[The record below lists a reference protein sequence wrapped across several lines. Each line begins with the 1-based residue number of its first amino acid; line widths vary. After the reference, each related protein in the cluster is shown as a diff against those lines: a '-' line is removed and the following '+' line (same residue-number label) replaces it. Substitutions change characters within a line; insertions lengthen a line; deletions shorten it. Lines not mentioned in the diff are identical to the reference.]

1 MKRSL
6 LVYFATLVAISTVL
20 VAGARAL
27 GQQGAYLAQVYMLTP
42 ALAALF
48 TRLFFHP
55 LHFRDANL
63 RLGKLRHY
71 AGFWLASLGITV
83 LSYLIF
89 TVLGA
94 VSWDLSGQSFLE
106 RLATQLAAN
115 GQDLSATLPP
125 GFTPQ
130 TMLLLF
136 FVGGLTVF
144 NIVPGILTGFGEEF
158 GHRGFM
164 FPALYRL
171 RPWMGLVGGGL
182 IWYAWHWP
190 VALLAPTSSQDAFPL
205 AAANFLILGLA
216 SVLTFTYLA
225 YVYVKSR
232 SIWVTSLAHIVL
244 NNSAASFSYLVTLE
258 SQLLANLGLLLTML
272 LVGLV
277 LLSTNPQRAFKEY
290 FASEGPAG

>member
-1 MKRSL
+1 
-6 LVYFATLVAISTVL
+6 
-20 VAGARAL
+20 
-27 GQQGAYLAQVYMLTP
+27 
-42 ALAALF
+42 
-48 TRLFFHP
+48 
-55 LHFRDANL
+55 
-63 RLGKLRHY
+63 
-71 AGFWLASLGITV
+71 
-83 LSYLIF
+83 
-89 TVLGA
+89 
-94 VSWDLSGQSFLE
+94 
-106 RLATQLAAN
+106 
-115 GQDLSATLPP
+115 
-125 GFTPQ
+125 
-130 TMLLLF
+130 
-136 FVGGLTVF
+136 
-144 NIVPGILTGFGEEF
+144 
-158 GHRGFM
+158 M

-225 YVYVKSR
+225 YVFVKSR